1 MIARGRGC
9 CGTPGA
15 AAATGMGPPRGG
27 RTPINGGRPGGGPG
41 GNWGRPGGG
50 PGGSRTPRNKDIV
63 LTISVKF
70 RYSQKATTIWV
81 IFPFLFEIS

>member
-9 CGTPGA
+9 GTPAGA

-27 RTPINGGRPGGGPG
+27 RTPMNGGRPGGGPG

-50 PGGSRTPRNKDIV
+50 PGGSRTPRNKHTKIV
-63 LTISVKF
+63 FNNSVKF
-70 RYSQKATTIWV
+70 RYYS
-81 IFPFLFEIS
+81 